1 MYKFRGDSCLGAKV
15 QFIWCSDMGPALF
28 LKRES
33 VRIPRLHM
41 EGGSRL
47 EQEVDVKEHT
57 PHLLAGT
64 LALMFPVALF
74 FPPSSCFSPMRPLE
88 LVPGCFKSG

>member
-15 QFIWCSDMGPALF
+15 QFIWCSDMGPALL

-33 VRIPRLHM
+33 VRIARLHM
-41 EGGSRL
+41 EGRSRL

-64 LALMFPVALF
+64 LALMFPVVLF

-88 LVPGCFKSG
+88 LVLGCFRSG